1 MTTADR
7 VVVALALTLIAWLY
21 AAFWTQG
28 KGAEVAVLINGVEN
42 RRLSLAQNQIFEVAG
57 RIGASKLEIKDGQVR
72 FVASPCTGKQCIHA
86 GHLQR
91 SGEFAACL
99 PNGVS
104 VYVVATA
111 TEFDAINF

>member
-1 MTTADR
+1 VTTADR
-7 VVVALALTLIAWLY
+7 VVVGLALTLIAWLY

-28 KGAEVAVLINGVEN
+28 KGAEVAVLVNGVESQ
-42 RRLSLAQNQIFEVAG
+42 RLSLAQNQLFEVAG
-57 RIGASKLEIKDGQVR
+57 RLGTSKLEIKDSQVR

-86 GHLQR
+86 GHLKR
-91 SGEFAACL
+91 GGEFAACL

-104 VYVVATA
+104 IYVVATR

>member
-7 VVVALALTLIAWLY
+7 VVVGLALTLVAWLY

-28 KGAEVAVLINGVEN
+28 KGAEVAVLVNGVES
-42 RRLSLAQNQIFEVAG
+42 RRLPLAQNQIFEVAG
-57 RIGASKLEIKDGQVR
+57 RIGTNKLEINGGQVR

-86 GHLQR
+86 GHLRR

-104 VYVVATA
+104 VYVVGMA